1 LVLRNLESSETENDA
16 KVRIKAELISIEK
29 SDMILERIVGI
40 LSLEV
45 GVTSI
50 GWKVLGD

>member
-1 LVLRNLESSETENDA
+1 MMLRFEL
-16 KVRIKAELISIEK
+16 KAELISIEK

-45 GVTSI
+45 G
-50 GWKVLGD
+50 

>member
-1 LVLRNLESSETENDA
+1 
-16 KVRIKAELISIEK
+16 
-29 SDMILERIVGI
+29 MILERIVGI

-50 GWKVLGD
+50 GWKVLRLKRSTFIDPPL